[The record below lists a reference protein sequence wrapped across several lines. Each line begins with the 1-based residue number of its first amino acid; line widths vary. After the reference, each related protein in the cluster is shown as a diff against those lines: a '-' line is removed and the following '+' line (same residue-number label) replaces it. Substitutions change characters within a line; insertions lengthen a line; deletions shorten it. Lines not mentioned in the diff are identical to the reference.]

1 MTITTPMF
9 RLSPFTCHL
18 SRATLWFFVLL
29 MLVPITT
36 GCSNVIRSG
45 LMNSNTVFLDPS
57 MNRTAYLQLRNTSEN
72 QNVTL
77 SEVQTK
83 LTTKGYQLMKDPEQ
97 ANYWIQAKVVYCHKA
112 AEGVTPESVAK
123 ANFGA
128 GISSGGTVMASLN
141 SMGSDQTGRMMQGG
155 MPLGGMMGMGTMPMG
170 GRMPD
175 MNAMMAQAMAMSGGQ
190 GGFPGMQMQ
199 QAPKEDGVTYLCV
212 TDVQITDRKMGKP
225 LGPTTAGQA
234 TIGPR
239 VQQMRMVGHVRQKD
253 LDIPEATPIIQEK
266 ISTGI
271 AGMF

>member
-1 MTITTPMF
+1 MYSYLAILHRLTPYAS
-9 RLSPFTCHL
+9 RLT
-18 SRATLWFFVLL
+18 L
-29 MLVPITT
+29 MLFLLVLTT

-77 SEVQTK
+77 SEVQSK
-83 LTTKGYQLMKDPEQ
+83 LTTKGYQLTKDPEQ

-112 AEGVTPESVAK
+112 AEGVTPESVAT

-128 GISSGGTVMASLN
+128 GISSGGTAMVSTK
-141 SMGSDQTGRMMQGG
+141 SIGVDQTGRMMPSG
-155 MPLGGMMGMGTMPMG
+155 MP
-170 GRMPD
+170 D
-175 MNAMMAQAMAMSGGQ
+175 INAMMAQAMAMSGGQ

-225 LGPTTAGQA
+225 LGQQMAGQA
-234 TIGPR
+234 TTGPK

-253 LDIPEATPIIQEK
+253 MDIPEATTIIQGK

-271 AGMF
+271 AGLF